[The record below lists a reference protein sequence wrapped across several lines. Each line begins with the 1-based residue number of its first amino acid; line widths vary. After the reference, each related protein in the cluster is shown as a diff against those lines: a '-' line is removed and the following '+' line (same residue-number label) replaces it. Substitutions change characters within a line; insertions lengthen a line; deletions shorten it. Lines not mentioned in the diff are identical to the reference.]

1 MKLAVAKETVPDE
14 RRVAIVPE
22 SVKKL
27 IKAGLSVAVQ
37 SGAGAGAAVGD
48 EEYESAGATIET
60 DVEALL
66 ADADIVFKVQP
77 PGEHPQLGKHEADMM
92 KRGAVLV
99 GALQALTNLDSIT
112 KLANAGVTSFATE
125 FLPRITRAQ
134 KMDTLSSMSTITG
147 YKAVLLAANAMG
159 KFFPMLMTAAG
170 TMKPVHC
177 FVVGAGVAG
186 LQAIATAKRL
196 GAVVEAFD
204 VRPAAAEQIQSLGA
218 TALKVEA
225 PAEDA
230 ETTAGYAKEMSTEFK
245 EKQKQLTHDRCKA
258 NDVVITTAL
267 IFGKKAPVLITEDMV
282 KDMRRGSV
290 IVDLAAEMGGNCE
303 LTEPGKT
310 VVKHGVTL
318 IGELNLPA
326 TMPVHAS
333 QMYSRNLTA
342 FVLEF
347 TKDGAFALDM
357 EDEIIQG
364 ALVTHE
370 GKVVHELTAKAMEN
384 K

>member
-1 MKLAVAKETVPDE
+1 MKLAVPKETVPDE

-48 EEYESAGATIET
+48 EEYESAGATIES

-77 PGEHPQLGKHEADMM
+77 PGEHPRLGKHEADMM

-99 GALQALTNLDSIT
+99 GALQALTNLDAIT
-112 KLANAGVTSFATE
+112 KLAEAGVTSFATE

-225 PAEDA
+225 PSEDA
-230 ETTAGYAKEMSTEFK
+230 ETKAGYAKEMSKEFK

-267 IFGKKAPVLITEDMV
+267 IFGKKAPVLITADMV
-282 KDMRRGSV
+282 KDMRHGSV

-303 LTEPGKT
+303 LTQPGKT

-333 QMYSRNLTA
+333 QMYSRNLTS

-347 TKDGAFALDM
+347 TKDGTFAIDM